1 MIYSRPAIPAHQTKY
16 ESYHMS
22 TPRASAD
29 LNEPLLAGAS
39 RNAITFHYDIGREI
53 YSLILDPL
61 LVYSA
66 ACWKQNGVLAA
77 SLEEAQLNKL
87 NYHLDAAGVEQG
99 SRLLDIGCGWGGLIQ
114 TASRHRG
121 IGHAT
126 GLTLSQD
133 QYNFVKDLALPG
145 TDVHLTSY
153 EDFQAERPYDAV
165 ISIGA
170 FEHFVRPG
178 MSQAQRIE
186 IYGNFFRQVARW
198 LVPGGRFSLQTIY
211 WADIDR
217 QYADEIVPT
226 EVFPESDLPFLS
238 EVFEASRTSFE
249 PIAMTTGA
257 DDYTRTLME
266 WLKRLKA
273 CRPAIEGLA
282 PDREV
287 FGFFEDYFRTS
298 IVGFRKRRIGLCRVA
313 FRRLDRVKAV

>member
-1 MIYSRPAIPAHQTKY
+1 MLAR
-16 ESYHMS
+16 
-22 TPRASAD
+22 RVSAD

-39 RNAITFHYDIGREI
+39 RNAITYHYDIGREI

-66 ACWKQNGVLAA
+66 ACWKANGKLAS

-99 SRLLDIGCGWGGLIQ
+99 SRLLDIGCGWGGLIR
-114 TASRHRG
+114 TASDHRKV
-121 IGHAT
+121 GHAT
-126 GLTLSQD
+126 GLTLSED
-133 QYNFVKDLALPG
+133 QFKFVKGLALPE
-145 TDVHLTSY
+145 TNVHLTSY
-153 EDFQAERPYDAV
+153 EDFQIERPYNAV

-178 MSQAQRIE
+178 MSHSQRIE
-186 IYGNFFRQVARW
+186 IYGNFFHQVARW
-198 LVPGGRFSLQTIY
+198 LTPGGRLSLQTIY

-217 QYADEIVPT
+217 QYADAIVPT
-226 EVFPESDLPFLS
+226 DVFPESDLPYLS

-249 PIAMTTGA
+249 PMLMTTGA

-273 CRPAIEGLA
+273 RRTAIEALA

-298 IVGFRKRRIGLCRVA
+298 IVGFRKTT
-313 FRRLDRVKAV
+313 